1 MAERGMR
8 YRRCLSNELK
18 GYRCVYV
25 AHIYFI
31 LAFIF
36 YNLKVS
42 SLVRAWKI
50 SRGPHKLSFLSP
62 PSFFMLH
69 TVVPLMRLVTDQLS
83 AGVQHNYL
91 SFRFFHLLQNTQTLW
106 RWDKADSKNTLL
118 TWANSVWGEISF
130 KQHFALKHE
139 FDKSMYVCA
148 QGEWV
153 SW

>member
-1 MAERGMR
+1 MR

-91 SFRFFHLLQNTQTLW
+91 SFRFSTYF
-106 RWDKADSKNTLL
+106 R
-118 TWANSVWGEISF
+118 I
-130 KQHFALKHE
+130 LKHYGDE
-139 FDKSMYVCA
+139 TKQTVKIPSLPELILSEEKSHSSSTLHLNMSLINPCMCVLRVNGCLDNYV
-148 QGEWV
+148 
-153 SW
+153 